1 MHEAR
6 VPGKRE
12 RLWSLF
18 FFGDF
23 SSLVGG
29 SLDLFSRPRP
39 QKHQKKL
46 SVKQTSTG
54 CAKSQ
59 WRFDHPTGYL
69 RKILTARVYDVASVT
84 PLERAPRL
92 SERIS
97 QGGGGSKGGS
107 SKKGS
112 SSSSSSSSS
121 SPPSAPH
128 RRPRRKVEVWLKRED
143 LQPVFS
149 FKLRGAYNKMA
160 RLGPEERARG
170 VVCSSAGNHAQ
181 GVALAASRL
190 GCEATICM
198 PTPTPE
204 IKVAAVR
211 RLGGKVVLVGDS
223 YTETQAAAQKLAVE
237 KGLAFVAPY
246 DDPYTIAGQGTVGA
260 EILRQLPTLPEG
272 EVVVGGGD
280 GGVGGNGNNGNG
292 NASTATAAST
302 SDLGVEGQSL
312 GALDRLHAVFVPIGG
327 GGLAAGV
334 AAYIKALRPEVLVIG
349 VEPSGA
355 NCMSISLAKG
365 QRATLSK
372 VDAFADGVAVKTV
385 GAETFRL
392 CREYLD
398 GVVLVSNSAVS
409 AAIKDVFN
417 DTRSILEPAGAVAVA
432 GAKAYLER
440 KLAEEEEEEMEESSS
455 SSSAA
460 AGGSP
465 FSSEDPLTVVAS
477 TSGANMNFATL
488 RRVAELA
495 EVGGATEATL
505 ATTMPEVPGSFLRF
519 VEAALSPSSSSGSGG
534 EKSSSSSS
542 GSGTN
547 AIDDADVQITEVKYR
562 ARGGSG
568 GKAGGATPPPPA
580 HVLWSAEAATPGQA
594 ASLAQ
599 RVRDAGFETV
609 DLSNLD
615 AAQVHLRHLVG
626 GRRRRDEND
635 ENDENDDDEVIM
647 TVDFPE
653 RKGALRAFL
662 RAVSPTWNVTLFHY
676 RAAGSTATQA
686 LLGVQIPRGQRSDFD
701 AATGALGPEFSF
713 TPLEGEA
720 RAAFEMFLG

>member
-1 MHEAR
+1 M
-6 VPGKRE
+6 PGKRE
-12 RLWSLF
+12 KEFGVFFSFRFPHSATAALF
-18 FFGDF
+18 SPFF
-23 SSLVGG
+23 LA
-29 SLDLFSRPRP
+29 LDLNN
-39 QKHQKKL
+39 HKKKTL
-46 SVKQTSTG
+46 TG

-84 PLERAPRL
+84 PLEKAPRL

-97 QGGGGSKGGS
+97 QGGGSKR
-107 SKKGS
+107 KGS
-112 SSSSSSSSS
+112 SSSPSSSSAPSPSS
-121 SPPSAPH
+121 

-160 RLGPEERARG
+160 RLSPEERSRG

-181 GVALAASRL
+181 GVALAAARL
-190 GCEATICM
+190 GCKATICM

-211 RLGGKVVLVGDS
+211 RLGGEVVLVGDS
-223 YTETQAAAQKLAVE
+223 YTETQAAAQKLAME
-237 KGLAFVAPY
+237 QGLAFVAPY

-272 EVVVGGGD
+272 EGGE
-280 GGVGGNGNNGNG
+280 GGNGSSSNGNSNG
-292 NASTATAAST
+292 GIATSSLDGFGGEFT
-302 SDLGVEGQSL
+302 QGGGSL

-334 AAYIKALRPEVLVIG
+334 AAYVKALRPEVLVIG
-349 VEPSGA
+349 VEPAGA
-355 NCMSISLAKG
+355 NCMAASLAKG
-365 QRATLSK
+365 RRATLSK

-385 GAETFRL
+385 GCETFRL

-440 KLAEEEEEEMEESSS
+440 KLAEEEEEMEAEGSSTSAS
-455 SSSAA
+455 SPA
-460 AGGSP
+460 
-465 FSSEDPLTVVAS
+465 EDPLTVVAI
-477 TSGANMNFATL
+477 TSGANMNFDTL
-488 RRVAELA
+488 RLVAELA
-495 EVGGATEATL
+495 DVGGATEATL
-505 ATTMPEVPGSFLRF
+505 ATTLPEVPGSFLRF
-519 VEAALSPSSSSGSGG
+519 VEAALSPSSSSSGG
-534 EKSSSSSS
+534 GSEKSSAS
-542 GSGTN
+542 GSSGTN
-547 AIDDADVQITEVKYR
+547 AIDDADFQITEVKYR
-562 ARGGSG
+562 ARGGNGNG
-568 GKAGGATPPPPA
+568 GNSPPLPA

-609 DLSNLD
+609 DLSGLD

-626 GRRRRDEND
+626 GRRRLDRQANGTQTEDAD
-635 ENDENDDDEVIM
+635 AADDDDEVIM

-686 LLGVQIPRGQRSDFD
+686 LLGVQIPPGQRAAFD

-713 TPLEGEA
+713 TPLEGET